1 MHKEDS
7 EPKTPDKFIVENSL
21 LNPKA
26 KPPKDKKPPK
36 VSSPTPKKIKKKVH
50 FSNTKEVEKEEDKE
64 KIIPPK
70 NSEIKQKNN
79 PQSPIPKKS
88 EKTELGASPL
98 LPEQKVPSEESQVS
112 PANSKEKE
120 KENLKEIKEKRNW
133 KSWSPQE
140 KILFYEI
147 IANGGNYSSL
157 QKLFKT
163 MNDVRIFF
171 NFLLN
176 LINLENRNKKHRK
189 NPRFLLPHVKKCEYF
204 TKTSRR
210 HQC

>member
-7 EPKTPDKFIVENSL
+7 DTKIGDKFLVENTQL
-21 LNPKA
+21 TQKV
-26 KPPKDKKPPK
+26 KPQKEKKNQK

-70 NSEIKQKNN
+70 NSQIKQKNN

-112 PANSKEKE
+112 PTNSKEKE

-163 MNDVRIFF
+163 MNDVRFFF
-171 NFLLN
+171 NFY
-176 LINLENRNKKHRK
+176 LI
-189 NPRFLLPHVKKCEYF
+189 
-204 TKTSRR
+204 
-210 HQC
+210 

>member
-21 LNPKA
+21 FNQKV
-26 KPPKDKKPPK
+26 KPPKEKKLPK

-50 FSNTKEVEKEEDKE
+50 FSNSKEVEKDEEKE
-64 KIIPPK
+64 KIIPTK
-70 NSEIKQKNN
+70 NSQIKQKIN

-88 EKTELGASPL
+88 EKTEEGASPVL
-98 LPEQKVPSEESQVS
+98 LEQKVASEESQVS
-112 PANSKEKE
+112 PTNSKEKE

-163 MNDVRIFF
+163 MNDVRILF
-171 NFLLN
+171 NFLFN

-189 NPRFLLPHVKKCEYF
+189 NQRFLLSYAKKCEYF
-204 TKTSRR
+204 IKKSRR
-210 HQC
+210 HKC

>member
-7 EPKTPDKFIVENSL
+7 ESKTPDKFIVENSL
-21 LNPKA
+21 FNQKA
-26 KPPKDKKPPK
+26 KPPKEKKLPK

-50 FSNTKEVEKEEDKE
+50 FSNSKEVEKDEEKE
-64 KIIPPK
+64 KIIPTK
-70 NSEIKQKNN
+70 NSQIKQKIN

-88 EKTELGASPL
+88 EKTEEGASPVL
-98 LPEQKVPSEESQVS
+98 LEQKVASEESQVS
-112 PANSKEKE
+112 PTNSKEKE

-163 MNDVRIFF
+163 MNDVRILF
-171 NFLLN
+171 NFLFN

-189 NPRFLLPHVKKCEYF
+189 NQRFLLSYAKKCEYF
-204 TKTSRR
+204 IKKSRR
-210 HQC
+210 HKC

>member
-70 NSEIKQKNN
+70 NSQIKQKNN
-79 PQSPIPKKS
+79 PQSPIPKN
-88 EKTELGASPL
+88 
-98 LPEQKVPSEESQVS
+98 QKKQ
-112 PANSKEKE
+112 N
-120 KENLKEIKEKRNW
+120 
-133 KSWSPQE
+133 
-140 KILFYEI
+140 
-147 IANGGNYSSL
+147 
-157 QKLFKT
+157 
-163 MNDVRIFF
+163 
-171 NFLLN
+171 
-176 LINLENRNKKHRK
+176 
-189 NPRFLLPHVKKCEYF
+189 
-204 TKTSRR
+204 
-210 HQC
+210 